1 MEERQRLRQAGTQF
15 DAGRRKA
22 TGLEYVEL
30 TVDPENL
37 ASQRVIAACN
47 GALVERFR
55 KTAAYGFAETL
66 RYSIELED

>member
-1 MEERQRLRQAGTQF
+1 
-15 DAGRRKA
+15 
-22 TGLEYVEL
+22 LEYVEL